1 MEIVTGI
8 IVIVTLLVL
17 SHILPKLLKLLFW
30 MLILATIV
38 ILVWGTSY
46 GELFSWAKEIIL
58 YQI

>member
-30 MLILATIV
+30 ILIIATII
-38 ILVWGTSY
+38 ILVWGISY
-46 GELFSWAKEIIL
+46 GELFNWAKNIVL
-58 YQI
+58 YKI